1 MPRLLTSHHTRFT
14 QDGLFFYALLGL
26 VALGERIGR
35 FIGEPNSKSDSKLE
49 PAPQPGAEPGQKA
62 APVLLCF
69 LGLLSVRRRVLAM
82 IGDWAAQGM
91 PPAPREP
98 QRAFS
103 VDLLK

>member
-1 MPRLLTSHHTRFT
+1 MPRLLTSHHPRFA

-26 VALGERIGR
+26 MVLGERLGQ
-35 FIGEPNSKSDSKLE
+35 FIGEPHSTGDSSLE
-49 PAPQPGAEPGQKA
+49 RAPEPPVEPGPEA

-69 LGLLSVRRRVLAM
+69 LGLLSVRQRVLAM

-91 PPAPREP
+91 PPVPREP